1 MFIVLM
7 TGNAL
12 WVFYGSK
19 QSDVPVIATNCL
31 ALLLNIAML
40 LLKLRYYKKKD

>member
-7 TGNAL
+7 TGNGL
-12 WVFYGSK
+12 WVFYGTK
-19 QSDVPVIATNCL
+19 QSDAPIIATNCL

-40 LLKLRYYKKKD
+40 LLKLRYRKKN